1 MALPQPGFRMSD
13 APSPPP
19 QPRLPAR
26 AFLLTFDRIVR
37 SLFTIEESGLPEAVP
52 RPCLIVANH
61 RRDAD
66 IPILGVFL
74 GRRRGVEI
82 TGVLPHFVARED
94 LFEDGFLWHYWRSPW
109 LLGPRLVSPFIP
121 LRRIMNVF
129 KAHPIHRIP
138 EQSLAIVLNDVR
150 RYLGDRRLGAVLNR
164 FWAPRLAAAGADLD
178 RPISWLLEREA
189 QFEHLVGG
197 GWGHRRLN
205 LETFRAFKPVERARI
220 DAHLAVFA
228 GELAAGEA
236 VMVAPEGANSPDGHF
251 QRPRA
256 GPWRLASGA
265 GPDLPVLPVAVAY
278 DPTVGRRTR
287 VFVHAEEPFRAGD
300 YPGRRAFDSAV
311 ARGILAA
318 TTVTG
323 SHLAAHYVLRAGS
336 GAAVTPDGLRR
347 FAASLGRDLEGAGR
361 RVAADAAE
369 RAEER
374 LRWFERGGLLWR
386 RGAGFVRT
394 DQPESPAGWEDRAA
408 LAAFL
413 RNELASVAA
422 LAPAATRTHGFATPP
437 YVPGEAP
444 GAGKR

>member
-1 MALPQPGFRMSD
+1 MPD
-13 APSPPP
+13 APPLPPQ

-37 SLFTIEESGLPEAVP
+37 SLFTIEESGLPERVP

-74 GRRRGVEI
+74 GRRCGGSI

-94 LFEDGFLWHYWRSPW
+94 LFEDGFLWNYWRSPW
-109 LLGPRLVSPFIP
+109 LALPRLVSPLIP
-121 LRRIMNVF
+121 LRRIMTVF

-164 FWAPRLAAAGADLD
+164 FWAPRLEAAGADLD
-178 RPISWLLEREA
+178 RPISWLLDRER
-189 QFEHLVGG
+189 QFGDLVGG

-228 GELAAGEA
+228 RALDDGEA

-256 GPWRLASGA
+256 GPWRLARGG
-265 GPDLPVLPVAVAY
+265 GPELPVLPVGLAY
-278 DPTVGRRTR
+278 DPTVGRRMR
-287 VFVHAEEPFRAGD
+287 VFVHAGPAFRAGD
-300 YPGRRAFDSAV
+300 CTDRRVFDAAV
-311 ARGILAA
+311 AQGILRA
-318 TTVTG
+318 TTLTG
-323 SHLAAHYVLRAGS
+323 SHFAAHLVLSAS
-336 GAAVTPDGLRR
+336 PGAPVWA
-347 FAASLGRDLEGAGR
+347 RDLERLAADLSAALQRTGQRVAPDAAARAAARLAWFEGAG
-361 RVAADAAE
+361 
-369 RAEER
+369 
-374 LRWFERGGLLWR
+374 LLER
-386 RGAGFVRT
+386 RGAGFVRSRA
-394 DQPESPAGWEDRAA
+394 PEPAPGWGSRAA
-408 LAAFL
+408 LAVFL
-413 RNELASVAA
+413 RNELASAAAVA
-422 LAPAATRTHGFATPP
+422 PGAARGYGLSPPP
-437 YVPGEAP
+437 YVPRA
-444 GAGKR
+444 GALRGDVEPASASR